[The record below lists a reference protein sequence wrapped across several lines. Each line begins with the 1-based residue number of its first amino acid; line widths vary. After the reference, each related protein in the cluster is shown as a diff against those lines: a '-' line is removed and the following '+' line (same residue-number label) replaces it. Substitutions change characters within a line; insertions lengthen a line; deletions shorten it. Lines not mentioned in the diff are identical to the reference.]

1 MASPLSAIGVGTAAA
16 SGVVSGALQ
25 NARPAIKAAA
35 ATNNALNTITGISD
49 RNTAKSM
56 QEAETVRGW
65 QEEQNR
71 KAMEFNAAEAAKSR
85 DWQEYM
91 SNTAHQRE
99 IADLKAAGLNP
110 VLSATGGNGAS
121 VTSGATASGV
131 TSQGAQGSVDE
142 TVNAALASVLGT
154 LWDNQNKLQIAD
166 INAKNNLAVAEKYT
180 AMQELVSQLTS
191 ATSRYVSDNSLT
203 AARVSANASKYAAD
217 AAASAS
223 KYHADKSYASTQLSA
238 STQEKIAQ
246 WANSNAVNLNRLS
259 FANEKELTQ
268 MKQNFEAY
276 MKRQYPNNV
285 WNFAGSVGS
294 VGSDILDSMWNEVLN
309 VYGSRNSSY
318 AKGNY

>member
-1 MASPLSAIGVGTAAA
+1 MAGALSALRVGTAAA
-16 SGVVSGALQ
+16 SGVVSSALQ
-25 NARPAIKAAA
+25 KAKPAIKTAA
-35 ATNNALNTITGISD
+35 ATNNALNTISGISD

-85 DWQEYM
+85 DWQKYM

-110 VLSATGGNGAS
+110 VLSATGGNGAA

-131 TSQGAQGSVDE
+131 TSSGVQGSVDE
-142 TVNAALASVLGT
+142 SVNAALASILGT
-154 LWDNQNKLQIAD
+154 LWDNQNKLEVANL
-166 INAKNNLAVAEKYT
+166 NAKNNLAVAEKYT
-180 AMQELVSQLTS
+180 AMSELVANITG

-223 KYHADKSYASTQLSA
+223 RYHADKSYEATELSTETQKQL
-238 STQEKIAQ
+238 QK
-246 WANSNAVNLNRLS
+246 WANQNNINLKQLDFYNS
-259 FANEKELTQ
+259 KELKQ
-268 MKQNFEAY
+268 MEQDFEEYLKKYYPGSYANY
-276 MKRQYPNNV
+276 PTYLGNLVSTLFGQY
-285 WNFAGSVGS
+285 
-294 VGSDILDSMWNEVLN
+294 E
-309 VYGSRNSSY
+309 YGSYR
-318 AKGNY
+318 K